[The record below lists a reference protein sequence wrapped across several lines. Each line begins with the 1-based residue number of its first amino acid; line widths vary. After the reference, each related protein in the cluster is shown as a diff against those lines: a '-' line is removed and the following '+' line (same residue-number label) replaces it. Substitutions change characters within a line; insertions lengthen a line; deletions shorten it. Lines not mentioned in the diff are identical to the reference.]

1 MVFLNVS
8 ESGESIFDTPE
19 VWGGHRSHFRRPSKV
34 RKIVT
39 LCHALSRVKSGPPRY
54 VRTLI
59 RTRVRIC
66 TRRPRCRWGPRMDP
80 FLHELSFGP
89 IGEVDVLAEL
99 RRFTG
104 GSGSEVHFPKF
115 RSCCSMYMWPPRPHQ
130 DGQPAVTL
138 CDILSRAVT
147 PCHAAGGVPG
157 WTLSCT
163 N

>member
-54 VRTLI
+54 VRTFI
-59 RTRVRIC
+59 RTCVRTC
-66 TRRPRCRWGPRMDP
+66 TRRPRCRWGLRMDP

-89 IGEVDVLAEL
+89 IDEVDVLAEL

-104 GSGSEVHFPKF
+104 VSGSGCTFQNIGFIVNFGFMATFGCPYAP
-115 RSCCSMYMWPPRPHQ
+115 RRLTCYMYS
-130 DGQPAVTL
+130 GAKLL
-138 CDILSRAVT
+138 CFQYR
-147 PCHAAGGVPG
+147 
-157 WTLSCT
+157 
-163 N
+163 